1 MKKTSIYILILFLA
15 ACSSSPDS
23 GDIPESLEA
32 KKKFLS
38 AKKKELKELK
48 AQITK
53 VSKPIAKLDPPKEKL
68 AKPVATQVL
77 KSKEFKRFINVQ
89 AKVTAE
95 DIVNASSDMGGRL
108 LSLKVKEGQYVK
120 KGQLIATTDMV
131 NLENQIAELKTSLSL
146 ATTVYERQKRLWDQ
160 NIGSELQFLEAQT
173 NKERLEKSLQTIQNQ
188 ANKKNVYAPI
198 SGIVDKKYLSQGEI
212 ASPGMPIVQILN
224 TGKIKVVADLQESML
239 QSIKIGD
246 MVDVHYP
253 ALDKTIKSKITL
265 VGRSIDPSN
274 RTFKVEIATNSM
286 GGRLKPNLLAE
297 VKFNDLTQSNAVVIP
312 VETIQEDVKGNKF
325 VFKAKAEGQRKI
337 AEKTYIEVGESSED
351 GAIILIGLEEGDELI
366 TTGALSLTHNDPITI
381 SETVN

>member
-1 MKKTSIYILILFLA
+1 MKKIFIYILLASLA
-15 ACSSSPDS
+15 ACSPKTDNST
-23 GDIPESLEA
+23 IPEDLEG
-32 KKKFLS
+32 KKQFLS

-48 AQITK
+48 TQIDK
-53 VSKPIAKLDPPKEKL
+53 VSKQIAKLDPPKEKP
-68 AKPVATQVL
+68 AKPVATQIL
-77 KSKEFKRFINVQ
+77 KSKEFKRFVEVPANIV
-89 AKVTAE
+89 AE

-108 LSLKVKEGQYVK
+108 LGVNVKEGQYVK
-120 KGQLIATTDMV
+120 KGQLIATTDMS

-146 ATTVYERQKRLWDQ
+146 ATTVFERQKRLWDQ
-160 NIGSELQFLEAQT
+160 NIGSELQFLEAET
-173 NKERLEKSLQTIQNQ
+173 NKERLEKSLQTIQTQ

-239 QSIKIGD
+239 QSIKMGD
-246 MVDVHYP
+246 MVDVYYP

-286 GGRLKPNLLAE
+286 GGQLKPNLMAE
-297 VKFNDLTQSNAVVIP
+297 VRFNDLTQSNAVVIP

-325 VFKAKAEGQRKI
+325 VFKAKASGNKKI

-366 TTGALSLTHNDPITI
+366 TTGALNLTHNDPITI
-381 SETVN
+381 SETAN